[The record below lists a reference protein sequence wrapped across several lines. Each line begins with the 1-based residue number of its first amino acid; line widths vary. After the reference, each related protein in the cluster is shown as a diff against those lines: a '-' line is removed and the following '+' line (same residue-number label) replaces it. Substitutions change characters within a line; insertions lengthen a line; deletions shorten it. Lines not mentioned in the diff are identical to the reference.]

1 MIGNKDI
8 LMRSRVTINVSRTS
22 GRAYAR
28 PDKKRLLFRVLS
40 DFCRFIL
47 RLFCRELFELYKV
60 SDVNSMVAVDIEFIV
75 VI

>member
-8 LMRSRVTINVSRTS
+8 LMRSRVTINVPRTS

-28 PDKKRLLFRVLS
+28 PDKKRLLFRVSS
-40 DFCRFIL
+40 DFYRL
-47 RLFCRELFELYKV
+47 TALLFCSELFELYKV